1 MVECG
6 EGQTEYKH
14 YTMKRVRIGVEY
26 LARRSVSVEVAKTRY
41 WVVGT
46 KEDVRVIFIKAYPKK
61 EDGYT
66 WSTGPFDDEI
76 KAKAYRNAI
85 CCLY

>member
-1 MVECG
+1 
-6 EGQTEYKH
+6 
-14 YTMKRVRIGVEY
+14 
-26 LARRSVSVEVAKTRY
+26 VAKTRY

-46 KEDVRVIFIKAYPKK
+46 KEDVRVISSKHIPKK

-76 KAKAYRNAI
+76 KAKAYKNAI